1 MKVVVD
7 TNALVSGVFF
17 GGMPSR
23 ILEAWRDK
31 RIDVVVSPDILEE
44 YRRVGEHLET
54 QFTDVSLAPF
64 LALLVMNAEI
74 IEPPD
79 LPEQV
84 SRDSD
89 DDKFIACAL
98 VGDAGYVVTVD
109 KDLLSLK
116 TLGDVRMVTP
126 NEFIMEVQSGQEVRI
141 Q

>member
-7 TNALVSGVFF
+7 TNVLVSGVFF

-79 LPEQV
+79 LPEQL

-98 VGDAGYVVTVD
+98 AGGCHVIISGD
-109 KDLLSLK
+109 KDLLSISGYRGVK
-116 TLGDVRMVTP
+116 VVAPR
-126 NEFIMEVQSGQEVRI
+126 EFLESVI
-141 Q
+141 

>member
-7 TNALVSGVFF
+7 TNVLVSGVFF

-23 ILEAWRDK
+23 VLEAWRDRK
-31 RIDVVVSPDILEE
+31 IDVVVSPDILEE
-44 YRRVGEHLET
+44 YRRVGEHLEA

-74 IEPPD
+74 VEPPD
-79 LPEQV
+79 LPEKV

-98 VGDAGYVVTVD
+98 AGGCQIIISGD
-109 KDLLSLK
+109 KDLLSISGYK
-116 TLGDVRMVTP
+116 GVKVVAPR
-126 NEFIMEVQSGQEVRI
+126 EFLEFVL
-141 Q
+141 

>member
-7 TNALVSGVFF
+7 TNVLVSGVFF

-23 ILEAWRDK
+23 ILEAWREK
-31 RIDVVVSPDILEE
+31 RTDVVVSPDILEE

-74 IEPPD
+74 NEPPD

-98 VGDAGYVVTVD
+98 AGGCHVIISGD
-109 KDLLSLK
+109 KDLLSISGYRGVK
-116 TLGDVRMVTP
+116 VVAPR
-126 NEFIMEVQSGQEVRI
+126 EFLESVI
-141 Q
+141 

>member
-7 TNALVSGVFF
+7 TNVLVSGVFF

-23 ILEAWRDK
+23 ILEAWREK
-31 RIDVVVSPDILEE
+31 RTDVVVSPDILEE

-74 IEPPD
+74 NEPPD

-98 VGDAGYVVTVD
+98 AGDCHVIISGD
-109 KDLLSLK
+109 RDLLSISGYRGVK
-116 TLGDVRMVTP
+116 VVAPR
-126 NEFIMEVQSGQEVRI
+126 EFLESVI
-141 Q
+141 

>member
-7 TNALVSGVFF
+7 TNVLVSGVFF

-54 QFTDVSLAPF
+54 QFTDVTLAPF

-98 VGDAGYVVTVD
+98 AGGCHVIISGD
-109 KDLLSLK
+109 KDLLSISGYRGVK
-116 TLGDVRMVTP
+116 VVAPR
-126 NEFIMEVQSGQEVRI
+126 EFLESVI
-141 Q
+141 

>member
-7 TNALVSGVFF
+7 TNDLDSGVFF

-23 ILEAWRDK
+23 ILEAWRDQ

-98 VGDAGYVVTVD
+98 AGGCHVIISGD
-109 KDLLSLK
+109 KDLLSISGYRGVK
-116 TLGDVRMVTP
+116 VVAPR
-126 NEFIMEVQSGQEVRI
+126 EFLESIL
-141 Q
+141 

>member
-7 TNALVSGVFF
+7 TNVLVSGVFF

-54 QFTDVSLAPF
+54 QFTDVTLAPF

-98 VGDAGYVVTVD
+98 AGGCHVIISGD
-109 KDLLSLK
+109 KDLLSISGYRGVK
-116 TLGDVRMVTP
+116 VVAPR
-126 NEFIMEVQSGQEVRI
+126 EFLESVL
-141 Q
+141 

>member
-7 TNALVSGVFF
+7 TNVLVSGVYF

-98 VGDAGYVVTVD
+98 AGGCHVIISGD
-109 KDLLSLK
+109 KDLLSISGYRGVK
-116 TLGDVRMVTP
+116 VVAPR
-126 NEFIMEVQSGQEVRI
+126 EFLESVI
-141 Q
+141 

>member
-7 TNALVSGVFF
+7 TNVLVSGVFF
-17 GGMPSR
+17 GGMPSK

-31 RIDVVVSPDILEE
+31 GIDVVVSPDILEE

-64 LALLVMNAEI
+64 LAILVMNAEI

-98 VGDAGYVVTVD
+98 AGGCHVIISGD
-109 KDLLSLK
+109 KDLLSISGYRGVK
-116 TLGDVRMVTP
+116 VVTP
-126 NEFIMEVQSGQEVRI
+126 REFLESVI
-141 Q
+141 